1 MLHVYKFKELIM
13 SNNNEN
19 DNIIKPIKSIF
30 KINYNIPEYQRGYK
44 WGKEQ
49 VLKLLEDIDS
59 FDTDENNNE
68 DKFYCL
74 QNITIVKKNDYYDV
88 IDGQQRLTTLFIV
101 LSYLQK
107 YYRYEEVQLK
117 NRLKYSIRKY
127 SEDFLYNYI
136 FENNVNYIE
145 EKDSKYFYN
154 ENFNSLKNFD
164 SQDVFHFALAKYTII
179 EFFKDKTDEERTKF
193 IKKLLENVILIVNE
207 VKSGNEEN
215 IFRNLN
221 SNKVLLAEQ
230 DFIRAI
236 FITRCKEDNKTQKI
250 TEKRLRIGYDI
261 DNMNIWWS
269 KSSIYKYF
277 KRFSKSYK
285 GDNSISLL
293 YNIFFQ
299 CFKSKFNKNNN
310 KEYESLFDYL
320 DNNNEKVNDTLKEVL
335 RFHNTMVDWYKNYD
349 IYHLIG
355 FISATK
361 QNNIAN
367 IWNKWEENISRDAF
381 IKKLKNMVK
390 LDLDIRNNLEKYTN
404 IQTICYKNNE
414 IPLIKLLVLIDIIK
428 ILKNNEKNFVRL
440 PVEYFSGHNEDI
452 EHIFS
457 KTPNKETTIKE
468 AKENIE
474 NIIKLIK
481 DNKITN
487 ELNNFKNRIT
497 EYSDTD
503 NLNEIGILEEY
514 KQLISSIP
522 IINSIGNLV
531 LLNLNV
537 NRGYGNSEY
546 EIKRNTVVFLYE
558 ESNKY
563 VRNHT
568 WTIFTKSFYSNDKK
582 DLNNWTIK
590 DIEATAKYI
599 RDSIENFFKEN

>member
-1 MLHVYKFKELIM
+1 MLN
-13 SNNNEN
+13 SNNSE
-19 DNIIKPIKSIF
+19 DIIKPIKDIF
-30 KINYNIPEYQRGYK
+30 KVNYNIPEYQRGYK
-44 WGKEQ
+44 WAIKQ
-49 VLKLLEDIDS
+49 VLKLLEDIDG
-59 FDTDENNNE
+59 FNIDENNE

-74 QNITIVKKNDYYDV
+74 QNITIVKNNDYYDV
-88 IDGQQRLTTLFIV
+88 IDGQQRLTTLFII
-101 LSYLQK
+101 LSYLKK
-107 YYRYEEVQLK
+107 YYKYEEIQLK
-117 NRLKYSIRKY
+117 NKLKYSIRKE

-154 ENFNSLKNFD
+154 DNFKSLEEFD
-164 SQDVFHFALAKYTII
+164 SQDVFHFALAKYRII
-179 EFFKDKTDEERTKF
+179 KFFEKKTDEAKTKF

-221 SNKVLLAEQ
+221 SNKVPLAEQ

-236 FITRCKEDNKTQKI
+236 FITRCKEDNKTEKI
-250 TEKRLRIGYDI
+250 TEKRLRTGYDI

-269 KSSIYKYF
+269 KPSVCKYF
-277 KRFSKSYK
+277 KRFSKNYK

-293 YNIFFQ
+293 YDLFFNSNN
-299 CFKSKFNKNNN
+299 SKFIEKDNK
-310 KEYESLFDYL
+310 KYESLFDYL

-335 RFHNTMVDWYKNYD
+335 RFHNTMVDWYKDYE
-349 IYHLIG
+349 IYHLSG

-381 IKKLKNMVK
+381 IKELKNIIK
-390 LDLDIRNNLEKYTN
+390 EELIKDFNNSDKNTLENYLSSIIDINFHWYSNSKET
-404 IQTICYKNNE
+404 
-414 IPLIKLLVLIDIIK
+414 IKLLVLMDIIK

-440 PVEYFSGHNEDI
+440 PVEYFSKYNEDI

-497 EYSDTD
+497 EYSDND
-503 NLNEIGILEEY
+503 NLDEIGILEEY
-514 KQLISSIP
+514 RQLISSIP

-531 LLNLNV
+531 LLNSSV

-546 EIKRNTVVFLYE
+546 EIKRNTIVSLYE
-558 ESNKY
+558 SNNKNKY
-563 VRNHT
+563 IRNHT
-568 WTIFTKSFYSNDKK
+568 WTIFTKSFYSNEKK

-590 DIEATAKYI
+590 DIESTAKYI
-599 RDSIENFFKEN
+599 KDSIETFFKDN

>member
-1 MLHVYKFKELIM
+1 M
-13 SNNNEN
+13 SSSE
-19 DNIIKPIKSIF
+19 DIIKPIKSIF

-44 WGKEQ
+44 WGIKQ
-49 VLKLLEDIDS
+49 VLKLLEDIDG
-59 FDTDENNNE
+59 FNIDENNG

-74 QNITIVKKNDYYDV
+74 QNITIVKNNNYYDV
-88 IDGQQRLTTLFIV
+88 IDGQQRLTTLFII
-101 LSYLQK
+101 LSYLKK
-107 YYRYEEVQLK
+107 YYKNEEIQLK
-117 NRLKYSIRKY
+117 NRLKYSIRENSAK
-127 SEDFLYNYI
+127 FLYEYI
-136 FENNVNYIE
+136 FGNNINYIE

-164 SQDVFHFALAKYTII
+164 SQDVFHFSLAKYTII
-179 EFFKDKTDEERTKF
+179 EFFKEKMDEEKIKF

-221 SNKVLLAEQ
+221 SNKVPLTEQ

-236 FITRCKEDNKTQKI
+236 FITRCKQDNETEKI
-250 TEKRLRIGYDI
+250 SEKRLRIGYDI

-277 KRFSKSYK
+277 NRFSKSYK

-310 KEYESLFDYL
+310 KEYKSLFDYL
-320 DNNNEKVNDTLKEVL
+320 DNNKEKVDDTLKDIL
-335 RFHNTMVDWYKNYD
+335 RFHNTMVDWYKDYD
-349 IYHLIG
+349 IYHLLG
-355 FISATK
+355 FISITK
-361 QNNIAN
+361 QNNIEN
-367 IWNKWEENISRDAF
+367 IWNKWEENISRGSF
-381 IKKLKNMVK
+381 IKELKNMIK
-390 LDLDIRNNLEKYTN
+390 LDLDIGNNLEKYTN

-414 IPLIKLLVLIDIIK
+414 VPLVKLLVLMDIIK

-440 PVEYFSGHNEDI
+440 PVEYFSRYNEDI

-457 KTPNKETTIKE
+457 KTPNKETTIIKE

-474 NIIKLIK
+474 NIIKLIE
-481 DNKITN
+481 DNKITD
-487 ELNNFKNRIT
+487 ELNNFKNRII

-503 NLNEIGILEEY
+503 NLNEIGIFEEY
-514 KQLISSIP
+514 SQLISSIP

-531 LLNLNV
+531 LLNLSV
-537 NRGYGNSEY
+537 NRSYGNSEY
-546 EIKRNTVVFLYE
+546 EIKRNNIVSLYE
-558 ESNKY
+558 SSNKY

-568 WTIFTKSFYSNDKK
+568 WTIFTKSFYSNEKK
-582 DLNNWTIK
+582 DLNNWAIN

-599 RDSIENFFKEN
+599 RDSIEKFFKDN